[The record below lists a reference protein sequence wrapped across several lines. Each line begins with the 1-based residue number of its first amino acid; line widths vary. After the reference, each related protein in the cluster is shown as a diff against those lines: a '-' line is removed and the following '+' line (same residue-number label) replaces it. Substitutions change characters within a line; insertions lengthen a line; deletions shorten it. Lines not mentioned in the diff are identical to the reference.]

1 MQPKLLGG
9 DVYCHY
15 RDPLSSL
22 VRRLQR
28 GMRRHQTA
36 GNDVDTELG
45 KGIGGDVSELKERD
59 MFSIAW
65 SEAILFRQSITGA
78 HAVLSIV
85 DAVGLSPRATTIPR
99 LWWRI
104 RGRRRRRGRGW
115 LFLLLPPRL
124 ASLILVF
131 EPPDDLL
138 CKDGR
143 NRSGGGVQ
151 GGRGMRGRWRRRWR
165 GETRKRR
172 RIRYC
177 M

>member
-1 MQPKLLGG
+1 
-9 DVYCHY
+9 
-15 RDPLSSL
+15 
-22 VRRLQR
+22 VRTL
-28 GMRRHQTA
+28 
-36 GNDVDTELG
+36 
-45 KGIGGDVSELKERD
+45 
-59 MFSIAW
+59 W
-65 SEAILFRQSITGA
+65 
-78 HAVLSIV
+78 LSIV

-131 EPPDDLL
+131 EPLDDLL